1 MSLSAGGVAELN
13 ILKFFSS
20 LKNIRFVT
28 EGIGK
33 NNLASLVNKLC
44 GSGVAGI
51 VLSDVGLNENLIV
64 GKIQL
69 FLYAFKCLDEVV
81 VIGGVFVVKADKTD
95 FEICSLSVILVVS
108 GCLAAAGS
116 EGRYHNDC
124 KKQC

>member
-81 VIGGVFVVKADKTD
+81 VIGRVFEMCIRDR
-95 FEICSLSVILVVS
+95 L
-108 GCLAAAGS
+108 
-116 EGRYHNDC
+116 
-124 KKQC
+124 